1 MAIEKLSE
9 DLLMEILC
17 RLPVKSLLQFKSVCK
32 NWYAIIHN
40 PTFIYL
46 HHDLSASIAATQ
58 NTDCLLVT
66 RLFKTPTSTD
76 CLYGG
81 VALTFVPYEN
91 PVHDI
96 DLSPTGL
103 DIKRHLQILGPCNGV
118 VCLTTNAWTL
128 NFTIVLCNPS
138 IKEFRVIPQPSYK
151 NDHFCNLGFGF
162 DPLQNDYKVVRF
174 AVRSRNLNI
183 KGFDEKVEIYNMRT
197 DSWREVDT
205 ESPVKSGFLCS
216 HHLSASWNGDFYWYA
231 KRRDGGPAAILA
243 FSMTDEV
250 FKELAVPDDC
260 LFMAPYQQTGMKLFT
275 SKDSLALVIYR
286 QPERVLLPFAIQL
299 IEVQDAEEFVQ
310 SKQEVL
316 GTGREGTMLINSF
329 GEGAFGVVSGS
340 RGVGI
345 GVGIRPN
352 IGAGKYFT

>member
-9 DLLMEILC
+9 DLVMEILC

-46 HHDLSASIAATQ
+46 HHDRFASIAATQ
-58 NTDCLLVT
+58 NTDCLLVK
-66 RLFKTPTSTD
+66 RLYNTPTATH

-96 DLSPTGL
+96 DLSPNGL
-103 DIKRHLQILGPCNGV
+103 DTKHLQILGPCFGV
-118 VCLTTNAWTL
+118 VCLTTSLAL
-128 NFTIVLCNPS
+128 NSTIVLCNPS

-174 AVRSRNLNI
+174 AVRSRNFNI

-231 KRRDGGPAAILA
+231 NRRDGGPAAILA

-250 FKELAVPDDC
+250 FKELPVPEVC
-260 LFMAPYQQTGMKLFT
+260 LFMAPYHQTVFLHAAQM
-275 SKDSLALVIYR
+275 ALVKSF
-286 QPERVLLPFAIQL
+286 RVLLPFAIQL
-299 IEVQDAEEFVQ
+299 IEDMFFTAKCKKAMVWRNQGAMCIVQRTPRQSDCVLDDPNVQ
-310 SKQEVL
+310 VGVL
-316 GTGREGTMLINSF
+316 R
-329 GEGAFGVVSGS
+329 GA
-340 RGVGI
+340 
-345 GVGIRPN
+345 
-352 IGAGKYFT
+352 